1 MTQYEEC
8 FALFDTSDKIVAL
21 TGAGISTLSGIPDFR
36 GKNGFYTDGNT
47 WNGIRKEELLD
58 IDFFREEPELFY
70 RFAGEFLYP
79 MLQRTPSIAHETLS
93 LMQQKSLCHALYTQN
108 IDCLHTKA
116 GSRTFELHG
125 SLDSHSCT
133 RCNDHAPLQQV
144 LDQVAAGKVPK
155 CTCGGTLRPDF
166 VFYGECLNEELLEQA
181 FHDFETADLSVYE
194 TNKNILYKALTEMG
208 FSCVEP
214 GGTFYMFPEAPGGD
228 AEAFSR
234 KAKEFD
240 LLLVPGTSFGCPGH
254 FRISY
259 CIDTEKVERSLE
271 AFRKLAA
278 YYFGK

>member
-8 FALFDTSDKIVAL
+8 FALFDTADKIVAL

-181 FHDFETADLSVYE
+181 FHDFETADLVLIMGSSMTVPPVA
-194 TNKNILYKALTEMG
+194 TLPKATRLN
-208 FSCVEP
+208 
-214 GGTFYMFPEAPGGD
+214 GGQLVIVNAQRTQYDQYAACCFRDIATFCHELQQFFHLPQ
-228 AEAFSR
+228 
-234 KAKEFD
+234 
-240 LLLVPGTSFGCPGH
+240 
-254 FRISY
+254 
-259 CIDTEKVERSLE
+259 
-271 AFRKLAA
+271 
-278 YYFGK
+278 